1 MADVARRARISQA
14 ANERYLDAL
23 AGVHAGQS
31 LGDLTKTICQPTRW
45 NDKRVRAL
53 QPWSPGDAEL
63 LSAVSRPEFMLNGF
77 RNRDLRAVL
86 FGSGEVP
93 SEEAPRQSAK
103 VTRQLRMLRAHGLI
117 LKVAKTHRY
126 QLTVA
131 GRTILA
137 ALQAARQANAKQ
149 LTYLA
154 A

>member
-1 MADVARRARISQA
+1 
-14 ANERYLDAL
+14 
-23 AGVHAGQS
+23 
-31 LGDLTKTICQPTRW
+31 
-45 NDKRVRAL
+45 
-53 QPWSPGDAEL
+53 
-63 LSAVSRPEFMLNGF
+63 
-77 RNRDLRAVL
+77 VL